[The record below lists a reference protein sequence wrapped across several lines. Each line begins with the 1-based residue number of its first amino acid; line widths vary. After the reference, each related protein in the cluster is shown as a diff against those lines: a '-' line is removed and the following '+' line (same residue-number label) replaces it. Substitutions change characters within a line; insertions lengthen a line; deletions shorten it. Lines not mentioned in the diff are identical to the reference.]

1 MMQSIKPMRH
11 ILCATDLNSRSKVAL
26 DRAASLAQQSGATL
40 IVLHVVRAGQSMQV
54 ARMQAN
60 RAYARLLSETER
72 AVGPANSFK
81 VLVRVGD
88 ARDVIA
94 KTASEFDVD
103 VVVVAAPKSRRL
115 ESVVGTTAERLVR
128 GTKRPVLIA
137 RHPVGEGY
145 GDATVAADLSDS
157 TAPLIR
163 KAVRIGGLERAGM
176 TVVHAV
182 HPAHGKILRSA
193 GLDDSSIREFQHG
206 VVEDARERLIRMV
219 VEAGR
224 SLAATRITIRNESAA
239 TAIRNALEYG
249 RPQLLVI
256 GASRWFLMKRLLIGS
271 VADGVLRSAAC
282 DVLVIPT
289 REAVLNVEAS
299 DVLAAA
305 CVTGILASPRSVAV
319 ERGLHQQDRSDRRAR
334 AHE

>member
-1 MMQSIKPMRH
+1 MRN
-11 ILCATDLNSRSKVAL
+11 ILCATDLKPRSNVAL
-26 DRAASLAQQSGATL
+26 ERAAALAQKSGAKL
-40 IVLHVVRAGQSMQV
+40 IVLHVVRSGHSVQV

-88 ARDVIA
+88 VREVIA
-94 KTASEFDVD
+94 TTAAEFDVD
-103 VVVVAAPKSRRL
+103 VVVVASPKSRRL
-115 ESVVGTTAERLVR
+115 ESIVGTTAERLVR

-137 RHPVGEGY
+137 RHPVGDGY
-145 GDATVAADLSDS
+145 GDVTVAADLSDS

-163 KAVRIGGLERAGM
+163 KAVQIGGLERDWM

-182 HPAHGKILRSA
+182 HPAHDNILRSA
-193 GLDDSSIREFQHG
+193 GLDDSSIQEFQHG
-206 VVEDARERLIRMV
+206 LVEDARERLIRMV

-224 SLAATRITIRNESAA
+224 SLAATRITIRNQPAA
-239 TAIRNALEYG
+239 AAIRNALEYG

-256 GASRWFLMKRLLIGS
+256 GASRWFLMKRLLVGS

-299 DVLAAA
+299 NVLATARISGVLA
-305 CVTGILASPRSVAV
+305 ASPRSVSV